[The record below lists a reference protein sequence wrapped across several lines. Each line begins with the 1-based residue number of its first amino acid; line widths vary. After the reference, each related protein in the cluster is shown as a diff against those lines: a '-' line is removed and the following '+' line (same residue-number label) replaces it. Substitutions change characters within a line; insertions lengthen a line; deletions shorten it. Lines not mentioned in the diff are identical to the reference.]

1 MTGYKDFFEKI
12 ARIVN
17 APREGSISDLELSD
31 LGLSRADLA
40 MLRSG
45 APNARERILSMA
57 RQFGLSVNDLN
68 AHPELGLELAEKCGH
83 CRQAK
88 TCRDAIRSGERLPQE
103 KCPNSGLY
111 AALSQS

>member
-1 MTGYKDFFEKI
+1 MTGYRDFFQRI

-45 APNARERILSMA
+45 APDARARILSMA
-57 RQFGLSVNDLN
+57 RQFGLSEDDLN
-68 AHPELGLELAEKCGH
+68 AHPELSLELAEKCGH
-83 CRQAK
+83 CCQAK
-88 TCRDAIRSGERLPQE
+88 TCRDAIRTGDRLPQE
-103 KCPNSGLY
+103 QCPNSGLY
-111 AALSQS
+111 AALSDV

>member
-1 MTGYKDFFEKI
+1 MAGYKDFFDRI
-12 ARIVN
+12 ARIVS
-17 APREGSISDLELSD
+17 APREAIISDLELSD

-40 MLRSG
+40 MMRSG

-57 RQFGLSVNDLN
+57 RQFGLSEDDLN

-103 KCPNSGLY
+103 KCPNAGLY
-111 AALSQS
+111 AALSEA